1 MSNNKLNISI
11 LFKPLFKYS
20 HSLTLF
26 IISILFVIFFNSCSS
41 IYSFTGTSI
50 SPDIKTVSIQYF
62 NNYAPIIQPTLSQLL
77 TESLKEKFLTQTKLT
92 LVDKDGDLNFKGT
105 ITGYSTSPV
114 AIQANEK
121 AALNRLSITI
131 SVKFTNNK
139 DDKQNFETTFTR
151 FEDYQSNSNL
161 SAIEE
166 TLDKQIVDA
175 LVDDIFNK
183 SVINW

>member
-1 MSNNKLNISI
+1 MINNKLNISNFFKN
-11 LFKPLFKYS
+11 LFRYY
-20 HSLTLF
+20 HSLTIIIF
-26 IISILFVIFFNSCSS
+26 IVIAIFFNSCS

-92 LVDKDGDLNFKGT
+92 LVDKDGDLNFKGS

-121 AALNRLSITI
+121 AALNRLSVTI

-151 FEDYQSNSNL
+151 FEDYQSNSNF

-166 TLDKQIVDA
+166 TLDKQIIDA